1 VQLEPLKVSVI
12 IPNYNHSQFLKK
24 RLDSVF
30 EQKFQD
36 FEVILLDDFS
46 SDKSQITIE
55 KYKNHNKVTHC
66 IFNKVNSGSPFSQWK
81 KGIELAKGEYIWIAE
96 SDDFADSTFL
106 TEMVCLLDQNP
117 TAGLAYCQSHI
128 VDEDSH
134 ILRDNYSWTDDLDV
148 TRWRKQFKNKGL
160 DEIQHFLSKKCTI
173 PNASAV
179 LIRKS
184 AIQIK
189 DIQTQFKKMGD
200 WYLWISILKNHDVVY
215 TPKLLNYFRDTSYS
229 TRVLDTIPKLLNY
242 YEEKIQILTYLA
254 KVLPVKNTY
263 VNSEKR
269 QMIQEYISIVSIKS
283 LINSKFYYKSL
294 LLHDFIFTIALLFK
308 KTDFKKLF
316 FRKIITR

>member
-1 VQLEPLKVSVI
+1 MTKISVI
-12 IPNYNHSQFLKK
+12 LPNYNHHKFLNQ
-24 RLDSVF
+24 RLDSIF
-30 EQKFQD
+30 NQTYNS
-36 FEVILLDDFS
+36 FEVIILDDCS
-46 SDKSQITIE
+46 SDESCNILTQFSKKS
-55 KYKNHNKVTHC
+55 KVAHF
-66 IFNKVNSGSPFSQWK
+66 IINENNSGSPFSQWR

-215 TPKLLNYFRDTSYS
+215 IPKLLNYFRDTSYS

-263 VNSEKR
+263 VTSEKR
-269 QMIQEYISIVSIKS
+269 QMIKEYISIVSIKS

-294 LLHDFIFTIALLFK
+294 LLHEFIFTIALLLK

>member
-1 VQLEPLKVSVI
+1 MVYISPKVTII
-12 IPNYNHSQFLKK
+12 IPNYNHHKFLNK
-24 RLDSVF
+24 RFNSIF
-30 EQKFQD
+30 NQD
-36 FEVILLDDFS
+36 FKGYEIILLDDNSTDESRIFM
-46 SDKSQITIE
+46 K
-55 KYKNHNKVTHC
+55 KYLNHPKISHY
-66 IFNKVNSGSPFSQWK
+66 IFNIKNSGSPFSQWK

-96 SDDFADSTFL
+96 SDDFADPTFL
-106 TEMVCLLDQNP
+106 KEMVCLLDENP
-117 TAGLAYCQSHI
+117 TAGIAYCQSHI

-189 DIQTQFKKMGD
+189 DIQTHFKKMGD

-263 VNSEKR
+263 VTSEKR
-269 QMIQEYISIVSIKS
+269 QMIKEYISIVSIKS
-283 LINSKFYYKSL
+283 LIKSKFYYKSL
-294 LLHDFIFTIALLFK
+294 LLHDFIFTIALLLK

-316 FRKIITR
+316 FRKIIT